1 MVELDNIR
9 EWRGQDVVDP
19 EGEKIGT
26 LEDVYF
32 DIDSTE
38 PQFARVKT
46 GMLGKRLTFVPL
58 ADAVAGRDRLQ
69 VAFDKDR
76 VKDAPS
82 IEPDG
87 ELSEQDEADLYRFYG
102 LDYAPSMTGGRRL
115 ARR

>member
-19 EGEKIGT
+19 DGEKIGK

-32 DIDSTE
+32 DIESDQ

-46 GMLGKRLTFVPL
+46 GLLGRRLTFVPL
-58 ADAVAGRDRLQ
+58 MDAVAGRDQLQ
-69 VAFDKDR
+69 VAYDKDR

-82 IEPDG
+82 IEPDA
-87 ELSEQDEADLYRFYG
+87 ELSDQEEADVYRFYG
-102 LDYAPSMTGGRRL
+102 LEYSPASTGGRRL